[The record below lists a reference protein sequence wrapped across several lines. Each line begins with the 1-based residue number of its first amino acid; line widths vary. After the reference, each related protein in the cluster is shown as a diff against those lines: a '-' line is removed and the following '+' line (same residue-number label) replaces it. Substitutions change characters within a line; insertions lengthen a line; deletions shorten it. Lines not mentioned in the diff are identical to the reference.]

1 MTNIIDGK
9 KIADTI
15 LNEIRDEI
23 KDQERE
29 IINND
34 IEKNLIEKPKLAV
47 HSS

>member
-23 KDQERE
+23 K
-29 IINND
+29 IKYNND
-34 IEKNLIEKPKLAV
+34 IKKK
-47 HSS
+47 SSENRN